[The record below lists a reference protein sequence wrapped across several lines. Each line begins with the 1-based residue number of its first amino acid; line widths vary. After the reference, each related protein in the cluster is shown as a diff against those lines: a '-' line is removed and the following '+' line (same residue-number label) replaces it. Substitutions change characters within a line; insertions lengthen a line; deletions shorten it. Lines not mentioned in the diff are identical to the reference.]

1 MGQVQLSADE
11 LVHAAPGRRRNGSR
25 DEATEFLKEVLSDRP
40 MPANWIKKEAKER
53 GIASA
58 TLERAKRALGVKSKR
73 REWLKNKGTELG
85 NSTSPGDRWF
95 WWIEPSDISGD

>member
-1 MGQVQLSADE
+1 
-11 LVHAAPGRRRNGSR
+11 
-25 DEATEFLKEVLSDRP
+25 

-58 TLERAKRALGVKSKR
+58 TLERAKRELAVKSKR
-73 REWLKNKGTELG
+73 RESFENKGTMLG
-85 NSTSPGDRWF
+85 DPSSPDDLWF